1 MAASQVNSL
10 LAVTL
15 AHSKVKVAFS
25 VDAEL
30 IRALG
35 RTSRERRQPRS
46 RLVEEAPRLWR
57 RRQLEESL
65 REGKG
70 DARLSPRPSPCR
82 GRGSRCGSLA
92 PEGLAI
98 AHWAADQSPRTR
110 RRLGCWGRV
119 PSEPTIRRVLGALDG
134 QALDARVGAW
144 LAQHTTLAGQGL
156 AIDGKTLRGS
166 ADGATKAVHLVSAV
180 LHRDGVVV
188 AQHRVPDKTNQ
199 ITSVEPLFAE
209 RNITGTVVTGDALFA
224 QKAIATHLVQGK
236 QADSLFTVKDNHPTL
251 RQDISDLQLDAFPP
265 SAPHG

>member
-30 IRALG
+30 IRELG

-98 AHWAADQSPRTR
+98 AH
-110 RRLGCWGRV
+110 
-119 PSEPTIRRVLGALDG
+119 
-134 QALDARVGAW
+134 
-144 LAQHTTLAGQGL
+144 
-156 AIDGKTLRGS
+156 
-166 ADGATKAVHLVSAV
+166 
-180 LHRDGVVV
+180 
-188 AQHRVPDKTNQ
+188 
-199 ITSVEPLFAE
+199 
-209 RNITGTVVTGDALFA
+209 
-224 QKAIATHLVQGK
+224 
-236 QADSLFTVKDNHPTL
+236 
-251 RQDISDLQLDAFPP
+251 
-265 SAPHG
+265 